1 MSTLNLLLFI
11 LFLLA
16 IGLGWFMG
24 RRFKRSVKPS
34 KETLPMAYF
43 SGLDY
48 LIDNRTEEA
57 IESFINALEVNSDN
71 LPAHLALAKLLRR
84 KGDIDKAVSIHQ
96 TLLKRKD
103 LSDYDRAR
111 VKLALSRDFLALG
124 LLDRAEESALPLSVQ
139 SDHKKIRY
147 HALEL
152 LIRLYEQE
160 GEWSRALQS
169 ADLLPLSR
177 RESLHHDLA
186 HYHCELA
193 EQALAKSD
201 FKLALNELESALDI
215 DAHCARA
222 NLAIARVCLQQ
233 SQWRSAINALRSVAK
248 QAPYFIPETLSPM
261 RRCYEA
267 LGEDTDYAL
276 YLQQT
281 IKHHPSTSVMLAL
294 AEFKRDREGVF
305 AAGLFI
311 TEALKVRPSVK
322 GFNRLID
329 MHIEHGSA
337 SARESLL
344 NLRALTQQLE
354 LSKPVYRC
362 HHCGYSGRNLVW
374 QCPSCKRWGSIRP
387 IQGLEGE

>member
-124 LLDRAEESALPLSVQ
+124 LLDRAEESALPLSLQ

-160 GEWSRALQS
+160 GEWSRALQ
-169 ADLLPLSR
+169 
-177 RESLHHDLA
+177 
-186 HYHCELA
+186 
-193 EQALAKSD
+193 
-201 FKLALNELESALDI
+201 
-215 DAHCARA
+215 
-222 NLAIARVCLQQ
+222 
-233 SQWRSAINALRSVAK
+233 
-248 QAPYFIPETLSPM
+248 
-261 RRCYEA
+261 
-267 LGEDTDYAL
+267 
-276 YLQQT
+276 
-281 IKHHPSTSVMLAL
+281 
-294 AEFKRDREGVF
+294 
-305 AAGLFI
+305 
-311 TEALKVRPSVK
+311 
-322 GFNRLID
+322 
-329 MHIEHGSA
+329 
-337 SARESLL
+337 
-344 NLRALTQQLE
+344 
-354 LSKPVYRC
+354 
-362 HHCGYSGRNLVW
+362 
-374 QCPSCKRWGSIRP
+374 
-387 IQGLEGE
+387 